1 MDYEIRRI
9 TAGADDVV
17 YSHLSQIDKECV
29 GAEGWSEGSF
39 RSECEK
45 DCGIVLA
52 AYSGGDIVGLLSGYF
67 ASGEGDITSVAVS
80 RDHRRKGIAD
90 RLLEEF
96 ETLLPADT
104 ESIFLEVRQSN
115 QPAVSLYE
123 KHGYKRLSVR
133 KRFYSDP
140 TEDAIVMQK
149 RLTDNNTI

>member
-9 TAGADDVV
+9 TAGADNAV
-17 YSHLSQIDKECV
+17 YSRLSQIDKECV

-52 AYSGGDIVGLLSGYF
+52 AYSGGDIAGLLSGYF

-123 KHGYKRLSVR
+123 KHGYKRISVR

>member
-9 TAGADDVV
+9 TADADDAV
-17 YSHLSQIDKECV
+17 YSRLSQLDKECV

-45 DCGIVLA
+45 TCGIVLA
-52 AYSGGDIVGLLSGYF
+52 AFSGSDIVGLLSGYF

-80 RDHRRKGIAD
+80 PAHRRKGIAD
-90 RLLEEF
+90 RLMAEF
-96 ETLLPADT
+96 EALLPEDT

-115 QPAVSLYE
+115 SGAAALYE
-123 KHGYKRLSVR
+123 KHGFKRISVR
-133 KRFYSDP
+133 KRFYTDP

-149 RLTDNNTI
+149 CLTDYTI